1 MPLALY
7 DTLSRRKVAFDPVV
21 PGRAGIYFC
30 GPTVYSEP
38 HLGHA
43 RGPVVFD
50 VLRRWLEH
58 EGLTVRLV
66 MNVTD
71 VGHLTDDADEG
82 EDKLAR
88 RAALERL
95 EPMEVAEK
103 YFWIYFD
110 AMARLRVRRPSVVPR
125 ATGHI
130 VEQIELA
137 RELLGRGLA
146 YEVDG
151 SVYFDV
157 RSWAAYGELS
167 GRDPDQQVEGSRVEV
182 RGDKRDPRDFAL
194 WKRAEPGHLMR
205 WPSPWGEGFPGWHL
219 ECSVMSTKYLGDEF
233 DVHGGGLDLVFPH
246 HECELAQAR
255 AAGKPFARVWM
266 HWNMLTLGG
275 EKMSKSKGHV
285 VELAPLFERHDPVA
299 VRFHLLRSH
308 YRSVSDFADDAVA
321 SSAQGLQRLR
331 GAYAAWRTLT
341 AGRPAHDAWGEERA
355 RFAAAMDDDLHTPEA
370 IAVLFD
376 VVREANRALERGDAA
391 TAVAAADLFD
401 ELLDGVLG
409 VPPGMAAD
417 DGDLMAGVTEL
428 LLEQRQDAR
437 RRRDFGSSDAIRD
450 RLAELGIVVEDT
462 PGGVRWRRSG

>member
-1 MPLALY
+1 
-7 DTLSRRKVAFDPVV
+7 
-21 PGRAGIYFC
+21 
-30 GPTVYSEP
+30 
-38 HLGHA
+38 
-43 RGPVVFD
+43 
-50 VLRRWLEH
+50 
-58 EGLTVRLV
+58 

-130 VEQIELA
+130 VEQIGLA
-137 RELLGRGLA
+137 QELLARGLA

-157 RSWAAYGELS
+157 RSWDAYGELS
-167 GRDPDQQVEGSRVEV
+167 GRDPDHQVEGSRVEV

-194 WKRAEPGHLMR
+194 WKRAEPSHLMR

-233 DVHGGGLDLVFPH
+233 DIHGGGLDLVFPH

-285 VELAPLFERHDPVA
+285 VELVPLFERHDPVA

-308 YRSVSDFADDAVA
+308 YRSVSDFADDALT

-331 GAYAAWRTLT
+331 GAYAAWR
-341 AGRPAHDAWGEERA
+341 AEPPAAPASDPWGDARA

-376 VVREANRALERGDAA
+376 VAREANRALERGDAA
-391 TAVAAADLFD
+391 SAVAAADLFD
-401 ELLDGVLG
+401 DLLDGVLG
-409 VPPGMAAD
+409 VPPSVRAD
-417 DGDLMAGVTEL
+417 DGDRMGGVTDL
-428 LLEQRQDAR
+428 LLEQRQAAR
-437 RRRDFGSSDAIRD
+437 LRRDFGASDAIRD

-462 PGGVRWRRSG
+462 PDGARWRRSG